1 MGSQLGPTLA
11 DIIMT
16 ELENIVIKPILACGT
31 LKFYAQYVDDTLV
44 LSKPSDI
51 TLILL
56 KLNSFDTQIQF
67 THEIITNNND
77 VPFLDIII
85 TPILALLSTANLPT
99 SGKASI
105 YFALHF
111 GVGKFLGYV
120 PLFIVLIKSV
130 VTMNNY

>member
-1 MGSQLGPTLA
+1 MGSQLGLTLA

-31 LKFYAQYVDDTLV
+31 LKFYAGYGDD

-51 TLILL
+51 PLILL

-77 VPFLDIII
+77 VHFLDIII
-85 TPILALLSTANLPT
+85 TPILALLSSAN
-99 SGKASI
+99 
-105 YFALHF
+105 
-111 GVGKFLGYV
+111 
-120 PLFIVLIKSV
+120 
-130 VTMNNY
+130 

>member
-31 LKFYAQYVDDTLV
+31 LKFYARYGDH
-44 LSKPSDI
+44 LSKSSNIP
-51 TLILL
+51 LILL

-67 THEIITNNND
+67 THKIITNNDD
-77 VPFLDIII
+77 VHFHDIII
-85 TPILALLSTANLPT
+85 TPILALLSTANLPS
-99 SGKASI
+99 SGNASI

-120 PLFIVLIKSV
+120 PLFIVLIKYV

>member
-31 LKFYAQYVDDTLV
+31 LKFYARYVDD

-51 TLILL
+51 PLILL

-77 VPFLDIII
+77 VHFLDIII

-99 SGKASI
+99 SGNASI